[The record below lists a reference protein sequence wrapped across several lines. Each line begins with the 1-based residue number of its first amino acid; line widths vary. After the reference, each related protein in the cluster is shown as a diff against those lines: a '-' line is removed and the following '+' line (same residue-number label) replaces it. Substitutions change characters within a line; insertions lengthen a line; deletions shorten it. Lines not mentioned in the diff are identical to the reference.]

1 MIAKIKG
8 TVDILPKE
16 AARWQALE
24 DLTRRVSKLFDFKE
38 IRTPIFEATE
48 LFHRGVGDGTDIVK
62 KETYDFMDRGERS
75 VTLRPEGTASVVRS
89 VIENKLYTEASLPL
103 KYYYI
108 GPMFRYERPQKGR
121 QRQFHQY
128 GAEALGSY
136 SPAVDAEVI
145 SLAVTYLKAL
155 RIDNVKVKLNSLG
168 DLESKAAYR
177 QVLLDYLAPKK
188 EHLCGDCQNRYQDNP
203 LRVLDCKVDHDN
215 PVLIEAPKP
224 LDHLNASS
232 KEHFEAVR
240 KYLDGMQ
247 IQYEIDKNLV
257 RGLDYY
263 THTVFELIADH
274 PNLGANTTLG
284 GGGRYNDLFKS
295 LDGPE
300 FPAVGFAFGLERLI
314 LTMEDDQ
321 EEEEG
326 LHCFA
331 LAIGEEARVHA
342 AKIVRTLRHGGL
354 IADYDLLDRPL
365 KGQFKQAERQK
376 AMFLLFLGDD
386 EIKQGVVG
394 LKNARTGEQ
403 TSVPLKTLYPTLVEK
418 IRAEAHACSGNCEDG
433 CDGSCGHDHE

>member
-8 TVDILPKE
+8 TVDILPNE
-16 AARWQALE
+16 ALRWQSLE
-24 DLTRRVSKLFDFKE
+24 DLTRRVSKLFDFQE
-38 IRTPIFEATE
+38 IRTPMFEATE

-62 KETYDFMDRGERS
+62 KETYDFVDRGERS

-89 VIENKLYTEASLPL
+89 VIENKLYAEASLPL

-128 GAEALGSY
+128 GAEALGSF
-136 SPAVDAEVI
+136 SPSVDAEII

-155 RIDNVKVKLNSLG
+155 RIDNVSVKINSLG
-168 DLESKAAYR
+168 DKESKAAYR
-177 QVLLDYLAPKK
+177 QVLLDYLQPKK
-188 EHLCGDCQNRYQDNP
+188 DRLCGDCQHRYLDNP
-203 LRVLDCKVDHDN
+203 LRVLDCKIDHDN
-215 PVLIEAPKP
+215 PVLLEAPKP
-224 LDHLNASS
+224 VDYLNESS
-232 KEHFEAVR
+232 KAHFEMVLQ
-240 KYLDGMQ
+240 YLNGMQ
-247 IQYEIDKNLV
+247 IPYEIDKNLV

-263 THTVFELIADH
+263 THTVFELIADD

-284 GGGRYNDLFKS
+284 GGGRYNDLFRS
-295 LDGPE
+295 LDGPD

-314 LTMEDDQ
+314 LAMKQ
-321 EEEEG
+321 EEDADEG

-331 LAIGEEARVHA
+331 IAIGDEARIHA

-365 KGQFKQAERQK
+365 KGQFKQAERRK
-376 AMFLLFLGDD
+376 AMFLLFLGED

-394 LKNARTGEQ
+394 VKNARTGEQ
-403 TSVPLKTLYPTLVEK
+403 SNVSLKTLYPTLVEK
-418 IRAEAHACSGNCEDG
+418 IRAEVRSCDGNCEDG
-433 CDGSCGHDHE
+433 CSGECDHHHE

>member
-8 TVDILPKE
+8 TVDILPNE
-16 AARWQALE
+16 TLRWQSLE
-24 DLTRRVSKLFDFKE
+24 DLTRRVSKLFDFQE

-128 GAEALGSY
+128 GAEALGSF
-136 SPAVDAEVI
+136 SPSVDAEII

-155 RIDNVKVKLNSLG
+155 RIDNVKVKINSLG
-168 DLESKAAYR
+168 DKESKAAYR
-177 QVLLDYLAPKK
+177 QVLLDYLQPKK
-188 EHLCGDCQNRYQDNP
+188 DQLCGDCQHRYLGNP

-215 PVLIEAPKP
+215 PVLVEAPKP
-224 LDHLNASS
+224 VDHLNEAS
-232 KEHFEAVR
+232 KTHFNLVLQ
-240 KYLDGMQ
+240 YLDGMQ
-247 IQYEIDKNLV
+247 IPYEIDKNLV

-263 THTVFELIADH
+263 THTVFELIADD

-284 GGGRYNDLFKS
+284 GGGRYNDLFRS
-295 LDGPE
+295 LDGPD

-314 LTMEDDQ
+314 LAMKHEEDAD
-321 EEEEG
+321 EG

-331 LAIGEEARVHA
+331 IAIGDEARIHA

-365 KGQFKQAERQK
+365 KGQFKQAERRK

-394 LKNARTGEQ
+394 VKNARTGDQ
-403 TSVPLKTLYPTLVEK
+403 SNVSLKTLYPTLVEK
-418 IRAEAHACSGNCEDG
+418 IRAEVRSCDGNCEDG
-433 CDGSCGHDHE
+433 CSGDCDHPHE